1 MKCGSEMAVALA
13 GGYLLGHGHKTR
25 LAGLLA
31 ILAAVGGSL
40 PIDER
45 ELLRRTP
52 LGAPLDKLTG
62 DLRTQLVESGAAV
75 AKKAASNR
83 IDSLSDKLQ
92 ERAASMRAPGVTKRG
107 EHGEA
112 EEPAVGAPR
121 DELTDFRTQL
131 VDAGMSAAK
140 KAVSSR
146 IDSLSD
152 KLQERTASMRAPG
165 VPKAGGREEAEEPL
179 EEPARAPRGRR
190 EPARPERARGEP
202 PRRERAREEAS
213 DDYGEYE
220 DDERADRTE
229 RDEYDSDEYDSVEY
243 DSDEYDSDEPEPEP
257 GGDYREERRPGAQP
271 ARPGPRRQVPRR
283 DEDRRKTGRAAR

>member
-1 MKCGSEMAVALA
+1 MAVALA
-13 GGYLLGHGHKTR
+13 GGYLLGHSHKTR

-31 ILAAVGGSL
+31 LLAAVGGSL

-75 AKKAASNR
+75 AKKAAGNR

-92 ERAASMRAPGVTKRG
+92 QRPASMRAPDVTKRG
-107 EHGEA
+107 EYGEA
-112 EEPAVGAPR
+112 EEPSVGAPR
-121 DELTDFRTQL
+121 DKLTGDLRTQL
-131 VDAGMSAAK
+131 VDAGTSVAK

-152 KLQERTASMRAPG
+152 KLQARAASMYAPG
-165 VPKAGGREEAEEPL
+165 VPKAGEREEAEEPL
-179 EEPARAPRGRR
+179 EEPARAQRGRR
-190 EPARPERARGEP
+190 EP

-229 RDEYDSDEYDSVEY
+229 RDDYDSDDYDSV
-243 DSDEYDSDEPEPEP
+243 EPEPEP
-257 GGDYREERRPGAQP
+257 EPERDYREERRPGVRS
-271 ARPGPRRQVPRR
+271 ARSEPRRQVPRR
-283 DEDRRKTGRAAR
+283 DEDRRRTGRAR